1 MTARNRSPFVLLHG
15 LTFDRRMWGPVL
27 RALPE
32 DREALALDLPG
43 HGGSPGLG
51 RPGLSP
57 VVEAVHD
64 AIREAGIE
72 SPIIVGHSIG
82 GPIAAIYASRYP
94 ASGVVSVDAP
104 IHLEPFARWVRGIRA
119 QLEGPGFDELWS
131 AVRRSWRLDLVPAAY
146 GDLLRGGAR
155 APRELFIAYQADLLQ
170 RPLEHAIR
178 WRDNGLAV
186 LREKCT
192 PYVSLHA
199 RPVEPEERGLLKRLL
214 PHAQIVEWPVG
225 HHFPHLADP
234 ERFAAL
240 LSRFA

>member
-1 MTARNRSPFVLLHG
+1 VNACNRSPFVLLHG

-43 HGGSPGLG
+43 HGAAPGLG

-64 AIREAGIE
+64 AVREAGLE
-72 SPIIVGHSIG
+72 SPVLVGHSIG

-94 ASGVVSVDAP
+94 TSGVVSVDAP
-104 IHLEPFARWVRGIRA
+104 IHLEPFAGWLRSIRA
-119 QLEGPGFDELWS
+119 QLEGPGFDELWA
-131 AVRRSWRLDLVPAAY
+131 AVRGSWRLDLVPAAY
-146 GDLLRGGAR
+146 RDLLRAGTH
-155 APRELFIAYQADLLQ
+155 APRELFLAYQADLLQ

-186 LREKCT
+186 LREKST

-199 RPVEPEERGLLKRLL
+199 RRVEPDERGLLRRLL
-214 PHAQIVEWPVG
+214 PHAEIVEWPVG

>member
-1 MTARNRSPFVLLHG
+1 VNARNRSPFVLLHG
-15 LTFDRRMWGPVL
+15 LTFDRRMWSPVL
-27 RALPE
+27 RALPAG
-32 DREALALDLPG
+32 REALALDLPG
-43 HGGSPGLG
+43 HGRSPGLG

-64 AIREAGIE
+64 AVVEAGLE
-72 SPIIVGHSIG
+72 SPVLVGHSIG

-104 IHLEPFARWVRGIRA
+104 IHLEPFARWLRGIRE
-119 QLEGPGFDELWS
+119 QPEGPGLDELL
-131 AVRRSWRLDLVPAAY
+131 AAMRRSWRLDLVPAAY
-146 GDLLRGGAR
+146 RDLLRGAAR
-155 APRELFIAYQADLLQ
+155 APRELFVAYQADLLQ

-199 RPVEPEERGLLKRLL
+199 RRVEPDERGLLRRLL
-214 PHAQIVEWPVG
+214 PHAELVEWPVG

>member
-1 MTARNRSPFVLLHG
+1 LNARNQSPFVLLHG
-15 LTFDRRMWGPVL
+15 LTFDRRMWSPVL

-64 AIREAGIE
+64 AVREAGLE
-72 SPIIVGHSIG
+72 SPILVGHSIG

-104 IHLEPFARWVRGIRA
+104 IHLEPFARWLRGIRA

-146 GDLLRGGAR
+146 RDLLRGGSD
-155 APRELFIAYQADLLQ
+155 APRELFAAYQADLLQ

-199 RPVEPEERGLLKRLL
+199 RRVEPGERGLLRRLL

>member
-1 MTARNRSPFVLLHG
+1 VNARNRSPIVLLHG
-15 LTFDRRMWGPVL
+15 LTFDRRMWRPVL
-27 RALPE
+27 RALPG
-32 DREALALDLPG
+32 DRGALALDLPG
-43 HGGSPGLG
+43 HGAAPRLG

-57 VVEAVHD
+57 VVESVHD
-64 AIREAGIE
+64 AVRAAGLC
-72 SPIIVGHSIG
+72 SPVLVGHSIG

-94 ASGVVSVDAP
+94 TSGVVSVDAP
-104 IHLEPFARWVRGIRA
+104 IRLESFAGWLQSIRA

-146 GDLLRGGAR
+146 RDLLRGGTG

-186 LREKCT
+186 LRERCT
-192 PYVSLHA
+192 PYLSLHA
-199 RPVEPEERGLLKRLL
+199 SRVEPDDRGFLRRLL
-214 PHAQIVEWPVG
+214 PQAEIVEWPVG

-234 ERFAAL
+234 EGFATLLGRFA
-240 LSRFA
+240 